1 VIAAVDQSS
10 RGADAN
16 ALGFDF
22 DRDYRSAKE
31 TFDKQYLEYHLSKE
45 QGNMSKVA
53 NKAGIER
60 THLYRKLKQLG
71 IKASKK
77 SDSD

>member
-1 VIAAVDQSS
+1 MA
-10 RGADAN
+10 
-16 ALGFDF
+16 
-22 DRDYRSAKE
+22 
-31 TFDKQYLEYHLSKE
+31 KE

-77 SDSD
+77 SDTD